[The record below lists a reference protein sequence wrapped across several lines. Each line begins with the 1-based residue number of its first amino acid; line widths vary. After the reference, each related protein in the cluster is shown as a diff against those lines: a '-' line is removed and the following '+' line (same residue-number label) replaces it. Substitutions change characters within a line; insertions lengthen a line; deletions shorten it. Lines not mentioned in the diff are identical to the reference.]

1 MTAPLDQATEEE
13 LLVRCQGAMAR
24 AMAAGPGSLGWSVQ
38 WAVYAAAKA
47 ELDRRALAWA
57 ATASPAGL
65 AGLAA
70 MLRGLRGGW
79 L

>member
-1 MTAPLDQATEEE
+1 MTAPLDQMTGEE
-13 LLVRCQGAMAR
+13 LAVRAQGAMAR

-38 WAVYAAAKA
+38 WAVYAAAMA
-47 ELDRRALAWA
+47 ELDRRAIAWV

-70 MLRGLRGGW
+70 ILRSLRTGER
-79 L
+79 